1 MSAHETI
8 VSQLNLSF
16 DVENLFLENES
27 FMHNV
32 PLNSETHFKL
42 IIVSN
47 DFTDLTNV
55 KRHQC
60 IYKAL
65 NDTMTRIHALS
76 IQAFTLDEYLKNPI
90 ILKSPDCSNK

>member
-1 MSAHETI
+1 MSAFETI
-8 VSQLNLSF
+8 VSQLNSSF

-32 PLNSETHFKL
+32 PPNSETHFKL
-42 IIVSN
+42 VIVSN
-47 DFTDLTNV
+47 DFVELANV

-60 IYKAL
+60 IYNAL
-65 NDTMTRIHALS
+65 KDTMSRIHALS

-90 ILKSPDCSNK
+90 ILKSPDCANN